1 MKRLLIGL
9 CLCLL
14 LPSAIFANPTDIQVL
29 TVARSFA
36 AQLDH
41 GDFQAAYRS
50 ASPLMRLL
58 NDEQQ
63 WQVDAARSRQV
74 LGKVLKRELRRIRA
88 VDSPSEMPDDDYRL
102 LLFDASTEYKKSAAE
117 VVTLHKV
124 GGDWKVCAYSL
135 R

>member
-1 MKRLLIGL
+1 MKALAIGV
-9 CLCLL
+9 CLFLL
-14 LPSAIFANPTDIQVL
+14 LPSAIFAKPTDIEVL

-36 AQLDH
+36 TQLDS

-58 NDEQQ
+58 NDEQE
-63 WQVDAARSRQV
+63 WLNDASRTRQV
-74 LGKVLKRELRRIRA
+74 LGKVTKRELRRIRA

-102 LLFDASTEYKKSAAE
+102 LLFDTSTEHKKSAAE

-124 GGDWKVCAYSL
+124 DGDWKVCAYSL